1 VHCNTT
7 SLDFALKYSWRASKT
22 PLLIIQDMAKARV
35 QLQRQAEQLAIHQD
49 DINEDDAEETLDE
62 SGDPLEESGRTVDSS
77 DEEIDDS
84 VADDIVRFEQSFE
97 GINKRY
103 RLINRV
109 GEGENDAFPRTM

>member
-1 VHCNTT
+1 
-7 SLDFALKYSWRASKT
+7 
-22 PLLIIQDMAKARV
+22 MAKARV
-35 QLQRQAEQLAIHQD
+35 QSQRQTEHLAIHED
-49 DINEDDAEETLDE
+49 DINQEDAEETLDE

-77 DEEIDDS
+77 DEEIEDS

-109 GEGENDAFPRTM
+109 GEGENTPLLHRERHRTGCTDALFRHILYCV